1 VVRYVDGNVL
11 KGFTQDFLPNKD
23 HFHLHPFDQ
32 SVGREPV
39 KIMVKDLKA
48 VFFVKDFEG
57 DAAYRERRTFSEADK
72 IQGRKIEVVF
82 HLSDRRWGTTAA
94 GRVSL
99 SFPQTAAATTSG
111 SMLFKQP

>member
-1 VVRYVDGNVL
+1 MGPAKVVVRYVDGNVL

-72 IQGRKIEVVF
+72 IQGEDRSRVQDGNN
-82 HLSDRRWGTTAA
+82 LSDRRWGTTAA

-99 SFPQTAAATTSG
+99 SFP
-111 SMLFKQP
+111 